1 MEDANWH
8 VKVHY
13 TLFEFL
19 SFFWIVIVYWILSLR
34 NDLESNTWN
43 SHPPS
48 VLFKPEERGH
58 EYRISSVVPFALLLL
73 LGKPLPSNHCVQL
86 VHPTIWH
93 YCLYEGNTE
102 HCKRTGNKRDKT
114 LYVIL
119 LYTGFSENLH
129 GSAFREMTR
138 QLVPLKTAL
147 CIRGYTVFCSH
158 IPIYK
163 KHQFLSHTG
172 DWRKEYN
179 ARLKQDRP
187 WQISI
192 PGHAG
197 SVMEPCDLSE
207 RQCWLAKQISKLT
220 YVGIQ
225 SVQLYKNRNPLVIG
239 DQTEE

>member
-1 MEDANWH
+1 M
-8 VKVHY
+8 V
-13 TLFEFL
+13 
-19 SFFWIVIVYWILSLR
+19 S
-34 NDLESNTWN
+34 
-43 SHPPS
+43 
-48 VLFKPEERGH
+48 
-58 EYRISSVVPFALLLL
+58 FALLLL

-114 LYVIL
+114 PYVIL
-119 LYTGFSENLH
+119 LHTDFSENLH

-138 QLVPLKTAL
+138 QPVSLKTAF
-147 CIRGYTVFCSH
+147 CTGGHTVFCSH
-158 IPIYK
+158 IRVYK
-163 KHQFLSHTG
+163 NQFLSHTG
-172 DWRKEYN
+172 DCRKEYN

-225 SVQLYKNRNPLVIG
+225 SVHLHKNRNPLGIG
-239 DQTEE
+239 DQSED